1 MEKRRKERE
10 KNKERRRKIAEE
22 NSLEK
27 ITKNEINK
35 AANKID
41 NIIGDINN
49 IKREDETT
57 GQKIEDKVTGAIYDD
72 IGSSESSNYSMRNIW
87 VDYLSKAVDDL
98 FEELE
103 EARINLRSKIKESDS
118 KTNQSIIKVN
128 NIESDLEILKE
139 LLEKIKNCLN
149 NSNDCQEIYKA
160 CKMLN

>member
-22 NSLEK
+22 NSFEK

-41 NIIGDINN
+41 NIIDDFNN
-49 IKREDETT
+49 IKREDEATV
-57 GQKIEDKVTGAIYDD
+57 QKIEDKVTGAIYDD
-72 IGSSESSNYSMRNIW
+72 ISSSESSNDAMRNIW
-87 VDYLSKAVDDL
+87 VDYFSKAVDDL

-103 EARINLRSKIKESDS
+103 EARINLRGKIKESDS

-128 NIESDLEILKE
+128 NI
-139 LLEKIKNCLN
+139 
-149 NSNDCQEIYKA
+149 
-160 CKMLN
+160 

>member
-10 KNKERRRKIAEE
+10 KNKERRRKIVEE

-41 NIIGDINN
+41 NIIADINN

-72 IGSSESSNYSMRNIW
+72 ISSSESSNDAMRNIW
-87 VDYLSKAVDDL
+87 VDYLSKAV
-98 FEELE
+98 
-103 EARINLRSKIKESDS
+103 
-118 KTNQSIIKVN
+118 
-128 NIESDLEILKE
+128 EIFLK
-139 LLEKIKNCLN
+139 N
-149 NSNDCQEIYKA
+149 
-160 CKMLN
+160 

>member
-57 GQKIEDKVTGAIYDD
+57 GQKIEDKVIGAIYDD
-72 IGSSESSNYSMRNIW
+72 ISSSESSNDAMRNI
-87 VDYLSKAVDDL
+87 
-98 FEELE
+98 
-103 EARINLRSKIKESDS
+103 
-118 KTNQSIIKVN
+118 
-128 NIESDLEILKE
+128 
-139 LLEKIKNCLN
+139 
-149 NSNDCQEIYKA
+149 
-160 CKMLN
+160 

>member
-41 NIIGDINN
+41 NIIVDINN
-49 IKREDETT
+49 IKREDKTT

-72 IGSSESSNYSMRNIW
+72 ISSSESSNDAMRNIW

-128 NIESDLEILKE
+128 NIESDLENIKRMI
-139 LLEKIKNCLN
+139 EKN
-149 NSNDCQEIYKA
+149 
-160 CKMLN
+160 